1 MNLLTTLLTLL
12 CLGACGPI
20 AGSDDA
26 ASLRSPWGQ
35 DRRVARDVE
44 AMMHGIDLARSE
56 ETRVAR
62 ITPNPAIARPGS

>member
-1 MNLLTTLLTLL
+1 MNLLTTFLTLL

-20 AGSDDA
+20 GGGDDA
-26 ASLRSPWGQ
+26 VSWRSPWGQ

-56 ETRVAR
+56 DTRIAR
-62 ITPNPAIARPGS
+62 AGPNPAIARPGP